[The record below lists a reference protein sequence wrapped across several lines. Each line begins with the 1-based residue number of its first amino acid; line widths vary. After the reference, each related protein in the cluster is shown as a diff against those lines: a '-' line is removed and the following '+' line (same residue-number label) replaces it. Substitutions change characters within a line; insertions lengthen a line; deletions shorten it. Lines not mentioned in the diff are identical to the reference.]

1 MNLSKELIVLTLAL
15 VSAVA
20 FRSARGLSNV
30 QTGGSGGVGPA
41 QNCSDGTEV
50 LSRRRRFLTPLLS
63 GWIFYLRLTL
73 VEPLLTPFGSTFTQL
88 IIFLP
93 ILFRLDRILWVFS
106 CFIENH
112 QTCTTK
118 KEFSIFQLIQI
129 RNAICFKITISPLR
143 VAALWL
149 LHVILVPFIQ
159 IPCEWW
165 QVRIYFILLFT
176 PCPISFLTVQLIWGH

>member
-1 MNLSKELIVLTLAL
+1 MNLSKEFIVLTLAL

-20 FRSARGLSNV
+20 FRSARGLSTV
-30 QTGGSGGVGPA
+30 QTGGSGGGSA

-93 ILFRLDRILWVFS
+93 ILFRLDRIL
-106 CFIENH
+106 
-112 QTCTTK
+112 
-118 KEFSIFQLIQI
+118 
-129 RNAICFKITISPLR
+129 
-143 VAALWL
+143 
-149 LHVILVPFIQ
+149 
-159 IPCEWW
+159 
-165 QVRIYFILLFT
+165 
-176 PCPISFLTVQLIWGH
+176 

>member
-1 MNLSKELIVLTLAL
+1 MNLSKEFIVLTLAL

-30 QTGGSGGVGPA
+30 QTGGSGGPA
-41 QNCSDGTEV
+41 QNCSDGKEV

-106 CFIENH
+106 CFIGNNR
-112 QTCTTK
+112 TCTTK
-118 KEFSIFQLIQI
+118 MELSIFQLIQI
-129 RNAICFKITISPLR
+129 WNAVCIKITILPLR

-149 LHVILVPFIQ
+149 LHVIKSHVNGDKWEF
-159 IPCEWW
+159 
-165 QVRIYFILLFT
+165 
-176 PCPISFLTVQLIWGH
+176 ISF